1 VDRGSNRLKR
11 LDWGTILLYA
21 ILVSFGWINIYAAV
35 YNEEHSSI
43 LDVSQRYGK
52 QLIWIS
58 VSIILIIIIFIIDGR
73 AYEFLAYPI
82 FLAAI
87 LLLIAVLLFGK
98 EVHGARSWFEF
109 GSIKFQP
116 AEFTKVATALA
127 VSRMM
132 SVHDFK
138 INRPS
143 NLVKVLALI
152 VLPAGMIILQNDTG
166 SALVYAAFIIVL
178 YREGLSPWFLILGLV
193 FAGLFIAALLTDI
206 FYVFFSLPIIALLVF
221 QVIYRDFRMTFAG
234 VICLLI
240 IVGALVLNSLFFE
253 YNRIYILGAGIFIS
267 IILLAY
273 PAYVKRVKHFG
284 AIIGM
289 LIIAMGFTFS
299 IEYIFNNV
307 LEKHQR
313 TRINVVLGLES
324 DPKGVEYN
332 VNQSKIAI
340 GSGEFSGKG
349 FLQGTQTKFDF
360 VPEQDTDFIYCTVGE
375 EWGFIGTSLVL
386 ILFSALLIRV
396 IMIAER
402 QRSKMNRIYGYS
414 VASILFFHVAV
425 NIGMTI
431 GLTPVIGIP
440 LPFFSYGGSSLWSF
454 TILLFILLRL
464 DTTRMDKF

>member
-1 VDRGSNRLKR
+1 VDRSSNTFKR
-11 LDWGTILLYA
+11 IDWGAILLYA
-21 ILVSFGWINIYAAV
+21 MLVGFGWLNIYAAV

-58 VSIILIIIIFIIDGR
+58 VSLVLIITIFIIDSR

-82 FLAAI
+82 YLATI

-98 EVHGARSWFEF
+98 EVNGARSWFEF
-109 GSIKFQP
+109 GSIRFQP
-116 AEFTKVATALA
+116 AEFTKVATALTI
-127 VSRMM
+127 SRMM
-132 SVHDFK
+132 SIHDFK
-138 INRPS
+138 VN
-143 NLVKVLALI
+143 NLRNLLKVGFITL
-152 VLPAGMIILQNDTG
+152 LPAGMIILQNDTG
-166 SALVYAAFIIVL
+166 SALVYVTFIIVM
-178 YREGLSPWFLILGLV
+178 YREGLSPWFLILGLLFV
-193 FAGLFIAALLTDI
+193 GLFIAVLLTDI
-206 FYVFFSLPIIALLVF
+206 FFVFLSLPVVALIVF
-221 QVIYRDFRMTFAG
+221 HIIYRNIRMTFAG
-234 VICLLI
+234 VLCFLI
-240 IVGALVLNSLFFE
+240 IVVALILNKYFIG
-253 YNRIYILGAGIFIS
+253 YNRVYILGAGIFFS
-267 IILLAY
+267 IVILAY
-273 PAYVKRVKHFG
+273 PAYVKRLKHYS
-284 AIIGM
+284 AIVVVLFM
-289 LIIAMGFTFS
+289 AMAFTFS
-299 IEYIFNNV
+299 VEYLFNNV

-340 GSGEFSGKG
+340 GSGEFAGKG

-360 VPEQDTDFIYCTVGE
+360 VPEQDTDFIFCTVGE
-375 EWGFIGTSLVL
+375 EWGFVGTTLVL
-386 ILFSALLIRV
+386 ILFGALLIRIV
-396 IMIAER
+396 IIAER
-402 QRSKMNRIYGYS
+402 QRSKMNRIYGYC

-464 DTTRMDKF
+464 DTARMEKF